1 MNRRVFLRH
10 IGLGVVGSV
19 AAYLSSEQNPAWS
32 RDSRDGP
39 NVILVMTDDQGYGEL
54 GCHGNP
60 ILKTPNLD
68 KLYAE
73 STRFTAFHVSPTCAP
88 TRASLMTGRHE
99 FRSGVTHTLFERERM
114 SLDAVTIAQ
123 ILSKAG
129 YKTGI
134 FGKWHLGDEEPY
146 QPHNRGFDEVFIHGA
161 GGIGQS
167 YKCSCGDVPGN
178 KYFDPVIR
186 HNKTFVQ
193 TKGYCT
199 DIFFTQAL
207 RWIKRHK
214 DRHFFAY
221 ITANTPHSPHVC
233 SPEYSKPYLDAG
245 LDEKSAAYYGMIAN
259 IDDNIGRL
267 VGKMD
272 QWGLSENMLLIFMT
286 DNGHSMRNLYN
297 AGMRA
302 HKGTVYEG
310 GTRVPAFFRWPGQIK
325 AGVDIDRLCAHID
338 LFPTLAELCGA
349 TIPAKVKLDGRSLAP
364 LLRNPNAEWP
374 DRYLFVH
381 RGRWKRGKAK
391 ESKYIQCAVRSQ
403 RFRLVNNQELYDI
416 ESDPGETTNVIHK
429 YPEVV
434 AKMRKAY
441 DQWWD
446 EVLPAMVNEDAP
458 YAKDNPFR
466 VLYLKQKAEQG
477 IPAWPAHEP

>member
-1 MNRRVFLRH
+1 VFLRR
-10 IGLGVVGSV
+10 IGLGAMGSV
-19 AAYLSSEQNPAWS
+19 AASLGFEESLAWGGES
-32 RDSRDGP
+32 KDRP

-68 KLYAE
+68 KLRAE
-73 STRFTAFHVSPTCAP
+73 STRFTAFYVSPTCSP

-99 FRSGVTHTLFERERM
+99 FRSGVTHTILERERM
-114 SLDAVTIAQ
+114 SLDAVTIAEV
-123 ILSKAG
+123 LSKAG

-134 FGKWHLGDEEPY
+134 FGKWHLGDEQPY
-146 QPHNRGFDEVFIHGA
+146 QPHSRGFDEVFIHGA

-207 RWIKRHK
+207 RWIKQNK

-221 ITANTPHSPHVC
+221 IATNTPHGPHVC
-233 SPEYSKPYLDAG
+233 SEEYSKPYLDAG
-245 LDEKSAAYYGMIAN
+245 LNEKSAAYYGMIAN
-259 IDDNIGRL
+259 IDDNVGRL
-267 VGKMD
+267 VGKMG
-272 QWGLSENMLLIFMT
+272 QWGLGENTLLIFMT

-302 HKGTVYEG
+302 HKGTPYEG
-310 GTRVPAFFRWPGQIK
+310 GTRVPAFFRWAGQIK

-338 LFPTLAELCGA
+338 LFPTLAELCGG
-349 TIPAKVKLDGRSLAP
+349 TIPAKVKLDGRSLVP

-391 ESKYIQCAVRSQ
+391 EAKNTQCAVRSQ
-403 RFRLVNNQELYDI
+403 RFRLVNNNELYDI
-416 ESDPGETTNVIHK
+416 ENDPGETTNVIDK

-446 EVLPAMVNEDAP
+446 EVLPAMVNEDVP

-466 VLYLKQKAEQG
+466 VLYLRQKAERG
-477 IPAWPAHEP
+477 IPAWSADEP